1 MSLSQAIRGEEEKC
15 LHQVMFLKN
24 DRHQN
29 VEQVEKID
37 FEIVDVEQ
45 VEKIDFE
52 ELGKHLQLGESVF
65 IRSVIVVVYRLV
77 TGRNVVT
84 GK

>member
-1 MSLSQAIRGEEEKC
+1 MTLSQAIRGEEKKC
-15 LHQVMFLKN
+15 LYQVMFLKN

-45 VEKIDFE
+45 V
-52 ELGKHLQLGESVF
+52 
-65 IRSVIVVVYRLV
+65 
-77 TGRNVVT
+77 
-84 GK
+84 

>member
-1 MSLSQAIRGEEEKC
+1 MTLSQAIRGEEEKW
-15 LHQVMFLKN
+15 LYQVMFLKN

-29 VEQVEKID
+29 
-37 FEIVDVEQ
+37 VEQ

-65 IRSVIVVVYRLV
+65 ITSRLFQKRSAS
-77 TGRNVVT
+77 GD
-84 GK
+84 

>member
-1 MSLSQAIRGEEEKC
+1 MTLSQAIRGEEKR
-15 LHQVMFLKN
+15 LYQVMFLKN

-45 VEKIDFE
+45 VEKIDLE

-65 IRSVIVVVYRLV
+65 ITSRLSSARSVGTKDDL
-77 TGRNVVT
+77 
-84 GK
+84 